1 MNLRRLAVPVMGTIL
16 VFAAA
21 TILWTLAY
29 AATTALA
36 FRDTAL
42 LKTVTQTDPTAS
54 ARHLLFYWSDAR
66 VPRNGLIAAAVTTCL
81 LGGLIIATLFIRKP
95 ATFGDARFATS
106 GDILKTNL
114 NARDGLILG
123 RHGGNLIRHNEAGHI
138 LVEGPTRS
146 GKGQGFVEPNG
157 LTWTGSLICL
167 DPKQEN
173 FRSFGATRVAQG
185 NEVFLFAP
193 GSTRSHAYNPLDF
206 VRLGPELSTDLANLA
221 AFLIPEPRGEGA
233 FWASSARNLFSAA
246 LGYVLQTP
254 LCEGRRDIRC
264 VLTLLSTGSDIAN
277 MLTVIC
283 KTERT
288 HLSPFIVDQFNQ
300 FIPMPEKTRGS
311 IVSHLIDALKPWNN
325 PLIAAVTAKSDFNIR
340 ELRDKPISIFIGAP
354 VADLES
360 FRPLVRVLVQQ
371 IHEQLMRELPQTDD
385 ALPILMLLDEFP
397 TLQRMETIVAK
408 LPVSAG
414 YGIRMAIVVQAI
426 SQLDEIYGRA
436 TRDTIL
442 ANTDLKLFVGTNDQT
457 TAEYISETL
466 GTRTAIAKT
475 VSGAR
480 SQNPFAPRN
489 TTRSEVA
496 TRLMRPE
503 QVRELD
509 RRKAI
514 LLVRGERPILLDKII
529 SHKDRMFRKLKHR
542 GRGVLLSVPQLKPD
556 MRRISPFSGLSVEK
570 EHQPTPKLNQPQHE
584 ARQTELPLRP
594 SNLVPADTIVLQNN
608 ADHHAAD
615 LPVKVMASVR
625 HINVGDCEDAVQRF
639 VRVAIDQMPTER
651 AGKLETAT
659 NGFLVLSRKFRP
671 ATLV

>member
-1 MNLRRLAVPVMGTIL
+1 MNLRRLAVPVMGTML
-16 VFAAA
+16 VMAAA
-21 TILWTLAY
+21 MILWTLAY

-36 FRDTAL
+36 FRDSAL
-42 LKTVTQTDPTAS
+42 LKTVTQVDPTVS
-54 ARHLLFYWSDAR
+54 ARHLLFYWNDAR
-66 VPRNGLIAAAVTTCL
+66 VPRNGLIAAAATVL
-81 LGGLIIATLFIRKP
+81 VLGGLIAATFFIRKP
-95 ATFGDARFATS
+95 TTFGDARFATS

-114 NARDGLILG
+114 NAKDGLILG
-123 RHGGNLIRHNEAGHI
+123 RHGGNLIRHNEAGHV

-157 LTWTGSLICL
+157 VTWTGSLICL

-173 FRSFGATRVAQG
+173 FRSFGAARVAQG

-246 LGYVLQTP
+246 LGYTLQTP
-254 LCEGRRDIRC
+254 LCEGQRNIRS

-283 KTERT
+283 KTERS
-288 HLSPFIVDQFNQ
+288 HLAPFIIDQFNQ

-325 PLIAAVTAKSDFNIR
+325 PLIAAATAKSDFNIR
-340 ELRDKPISIFIGAP
+340 ELREKPISIFIGAP

-371 IHEQLMRELPQTDD
+371 IHEQLMRELPETDD

-397 TLQRMETIVAK
+397 TLQRMDAIVAK

-509 RRKAI
+509 RKKAI

-529 SHKDRMFRKLKHR
+529 SHKDRMFRKLKHM

-556 MRRISPFSGLSVEK
+556 MGRNSPFAGMAVEK
-570 EHQPTPKLNQPQHE
+570 EHPPTPKMNQPKPD
-584 ARQTELPLRP
+584 ARQAELPLLPRGP
-594 SNLVPADTIVLQNN
+594 IPTINTPQPQELDG
-608 ADHHAAD
+608 ASAD
-615 LPVKVMASVR
+615 LPPDIPATARGSS
-625 HINVGDCEDAVQRF
+625 IDDCEDAVQRF
-639 VRVAIDQMPTER
+639 VKVAIDQMPTDR
-651 AGKLETAT
+651 ADKLDVAT
-659 NGFLVLSRKFRP
+659 NGFLVLSRRFRP
-671 ATLV
+671 AVLG

>member
-1 MNLRRLAVPVMGTIL
+1 MNLRRLAVPVMGTML
-16 VFAAA
+16 VIAAA
-21 TILWTLAY
+21 VILWTLAY

-42 LKTVTQTDPTAS
+42 LKTVTQIDPTAS

-66 VPRNGLIAAAVTTCL
+66 VPRNGMIAAALTTCL
-81 LGGLIIATLFIRKP
+81 LCGLIIATFLIRKP
-95 ATFGDARFATS
+95 TTFGDARFATS

-157 LTWTGSLICL
+157 LTWGGSMICL

-193 GSTRSHAYNPLDF
+193 GSARSHAYNPLDF

-254 LCEGRRDIRC
+254 LCEKQRNIRS

-283 KTERT
+283 KTERA
-288 HLSPFIVDQFNQ
+288 HLAPFIIDQFNQ
-300 FIPMPEKTRGS
+300 FISMPEKTRGS

-325 PLIAAVTAKSDFNIR
+325 PLIAAATARSDFNIR
-340 ELRDKPISIFIGAP
+340 ELREKPISIFIGAP

-371 IHEQLMRELPQTDD
+371 LHEQLMRKLPETDD

-414 YGIRMAIVVQAI
+414 YGVRMAIVVQAI

-480 SQNPFAPRN
+480 SQSPFAPRN

-509 RRKAI
+509 RKKAI

-529 SHKDRMFRKLKHR
+529 SHNDRMFRQLKQM

-556 MRRISPFSGLSVEK
+556 MGRNSPFVGMIAEK
-570 EHQPTPKLNQPQHE
+570 DHPPTPKMNQLKPD
-584 ARQTELPLRP
+584 ARQAELPLRP
-594 SNLVPADTIVLQNN
+594 SNLVPADTIAQPDD
-608 ADHHAAD
+608 ADDHAAD
-615 LPVKVMASVR
+615 LPVKVMAPVR
-625 HINVGDCEDAVQRF
+625 TVNVGDCEDAVQRF
-639 VRVAIDQMPTER
+639 VRVAIDQMPAER

-659 NGFLVLSRKFRP
+659 NGFLVLSRKFRSAEP
-671 ATLV
+671 V